1 MINKAN
7 LLLFNLKEIVEDLQA
22 KNMLFQTQ
30 LEKVT
35 MENKELTIKNK
46 QLVIYNK
53 NLCCEVNLLKE
64 QIKEKSIGLV
74 C

>member
-1 MINKAN
+1 MFNKAN
-7 LLLFNLKEIVEDLQA
+7 LLLVNLKDLIEDLEA
-22 KNMLFQTQ
+22 KNVLFKTQ
-30 LEKVT
+30 LEKLT
-35 MENKELTIKNK
+35 MENKELTIENK

-64 QIKEKSIGLV
+64 QIKGKSIGLV